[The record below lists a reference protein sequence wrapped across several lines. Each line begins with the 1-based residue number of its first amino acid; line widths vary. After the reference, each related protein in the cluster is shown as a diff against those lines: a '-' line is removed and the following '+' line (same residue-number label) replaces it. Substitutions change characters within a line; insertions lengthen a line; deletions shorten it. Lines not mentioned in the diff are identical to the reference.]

1 MRGGASA
8 CLLVVLRPVCTEKRD
23 SRETV
28 TFWVMGFEGQQVA
41 RLLPEFERRNPGI
54 HVDLQQMPVL
64 SAHEKLLT
72 AFAGDRSE
80 EHTSELQS
88 LMRIS
93 YAVFC
98 LKKKNHNYSFIEP
111 NTTTNTITSH
121 SNHHH

>member
-1 MRGGASA
+1 MVWWASA
-8 CLLVVLRPVCTEKRD
+8 CLLVVLLPGCTEKRD

-72 AFAGDRSE
+72 AFAGD
-80 EHTSELQS
+80 S
-88 LMRIS
+88 LPD
-93 YAVFC
+93 VTP
-98 LKKKNHNYSFIEP
+98 LG
-111 NTTTNTITSH
+111 NTWIPEFALLDALAPLDERVDRKSTRLNSSH
-121 SNHHH
+121 

>member
-1 MRGGASA
+1 MHRAKPMPPRRFAPATGAWMRWCASA
-8 CLLVVLRPVCTEKRD
+8 CLLVVLLPGCTEKRD

-41 RLLPEFERRNPGI
+41 RLLPEFERLNPGI
-54 HVDLQQMPVL
+54 HVDLQQVPVL

-72 AFAGDRSE
+72 RSE

-98 LKKKNHNYSFIEP
+98 LKKQTMITNN
-111 NTTTNTITSH
+111 NTP
-121 SNHHH
+121 